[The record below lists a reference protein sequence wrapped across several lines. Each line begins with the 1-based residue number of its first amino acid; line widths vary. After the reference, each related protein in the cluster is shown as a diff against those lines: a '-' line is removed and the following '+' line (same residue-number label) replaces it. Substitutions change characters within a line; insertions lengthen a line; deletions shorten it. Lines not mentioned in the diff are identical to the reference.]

1 MASSWKEFFFGKKD
15 TQPSRSSAGD
25 MTVRHDCPVDSMEL
39 GRSTWTFL
47 HTMAAYVPDQPTRR
61 ERRELSHFM
70 GTLSRFYP
78 CQPCAQ
84 EMQTQLKK
92 EPPQVNTRDDFSQWM
107 CRLHNEVNTR
117 LGKPLFDCSR
127 VDERW
132 RDGWKDGRCD

>member
-1 MASSWKEFFFGKKD
+1 MKTAIETAKD
-15 TQPSRSSAGD
+15 LLIQPDYHMTSRAI
-25 MTVRHDCPVDSMEL
+25 
-39 GRSTWTFL
+39 RSTL
-47 HTMAAYVPDQPTRR
+47 LYVAFR
-61 ERRELSHFM
+61 
-70 GTLSRFYP
+70 
-78 CQPCAQ
+78 
-84 EMQTQLKK
+84 LKK